1 MIKQLTIKNLAIIDD
16 ITIDFEDGFNVLTGE
31 TGAGKSI
38 IIDALSLIFGAR
50 ANNEIIAHGKDSA
63 FISVCLYLNENL
75 SKYIYDNYDI
85 DVMDECII
93 TRTLSNQG
101 RSTCK
106 INGIIVPLHVLQELS
121 SLLIDIS
128 SQNESQYLLNHK
140 NHLNLLD
147 TYIESFAPDFKEKYI
162 NVYYAYKGLKKEYDE
177 LISKNLDQGQLEF
190 LEYKYNELKDF
201 NYSLEDIYNI
211 NVEYKELK
219 SKSQN
224 AAALEEI
231 INIFDNDSNGVN
243 SNLFMALKALGKLS
257 SNEKLNDYYEKFNS
271 LYLDLFDLTDEFKK
285 EYGND
290 SIDLDRIDYLS
301 NEITKIN
308 RFRRKYNVDDVLAY
322 KNKLKEQIDE
332 INNKEI
338 VISRLEKQ
346 LNELKEKA
354 LVEAKKITDTRN
366 KYALKLAKDVKNEL
380 NDLYLLDA
388 EFVVNFVT
396 VDLNKNGN
404 DDVEF
409 YMSANK
415 GVPVRPLIKVAS
427 GGEVSRIMLGLKA
440 VFSKLSMVDT
450 IIFDEI
456 DTGVSGKVASS
467 MGKKMEKISKSAQ
480 VLAITHLPQV
490 AALSDHHYYIYKV
503 SDLEK
508 TRTVVKPLNSLEK
521 EKEVAR
527 LLSGD
532 EISDSFILAAKE
544 LISSK

>member
-231 INIFDNDSNGVN
+231 IDIFDNDSNGVN

-354 LVEAKKITDTRN
+354 LVEAKKITETRN

-388 EFVVNFVT
+388 EFVVNFIT

-467 MGKKMEKISKSAQ
+467 MGKKNGK
-480 VLAITHLPQV
+480 
-490 AALSDHHYYIYKV
+490 
-503 SDLEK
+503 
-508 TRTVVKPLNSLEK
+508 N
-521 EKEVAR
+521 
-527 LLSGD
+527 
-532 EISDSFILAAKE
+532 F
-544 LISSK
+544 